1 MLFYA
6 PEELNI
12 VSNIGKRYIYVW
24 PCRYEHV
31 SVQIRTNLDMFGNR
45 HNTCPQTKNFN
56 CFGTNCNDYTWTKS
70 THHYQGQK
78 LHFPYV
84 SLTRYACI
92 FHHDCYCKLYQ
103 VRVSL
108 LPSSVSRNV
117 IFFRLA
123 RRWYFRCS
131 SYSQKSID
139 VEFYFYKNSLMGAD
153 APRWQHLPRTLAV
166 YPSSVIVD
174 FVTKYILVSTC
185 EYIICNRQLRVTPDG
200 RSQVTLQSNH
210 IYGPS

>member
-1 MLFYA
+1 
-6 PEELNI
+6 
-12 VSNIGKRYIYVW
+12 
-24 PCRYEHV
+24 
-31 SVQIRTNLDMFGNR
+31 MFGNR

-92 FHHDCYCKLYQ
+92 FHHDCYCKPYQ

-117 IFFRLA
+117 IFLRLA

-131 SYSQKSID
+131 SYSRKSID
-139 VEFYFYKNSLMGAD
+139 VEFYFKKILWWVLTPHDGNTC
-153 APRWQHLPRTLAV
+153 RRTLAV
-166 YPSSVIVD
+166 YPSSVIADVD
-174 FVTKYILVSTC
+174 RHQVYSGVD
-185 EYIICNRQLRVTPDG
+185 LRVYI
-200 RSQVTLQSNH
+200 SYVTGS
-210 IYGPS
+210 YV